1 MFSQQGLPG
10 FALQGCEAETAGL
23 VVANDK
29 LYEAVAQVAY
39 AVEKDDIG
47 TRIGHRV
54 GAGDV
59 RHAGSSQGR
68 LFFGKPLSLTCGP
81 GGKF

>member
-10 FALQGCEAETAGL
+10 FALQGRETKTDAL
-23 VVANDK
+23 VVADDK
-29 LYEAVAQVAY
+29 LYEAVAQVAH
-39 AVEKDDIG
+39 AVEEDGVG
-47 TRIGHRV
+47 TRIGHGV

-68 LFFGKPLSLTCGP
+68 LFLGKPLSLTCGP